1 MKKELGGET
10 RAIKVSQ
17 VMKKYLFLLLI
28 VVSLVLVGLSVAKAE
43 APEPNCVCAECEKPC
58 GSGHATWCSS
68 YSK

>member
-1 MKKELGGET
+1 MKKELGAET

-17 VMKKYLFLLLI
+17 VMKQYLFLLLI
-28 VVSLVLVGLSVAKAE
+28 VGSLVLVGVSVAKAE
-43 APEPNCVCAECEKPC
+43 APEPNCVCAECEKSC